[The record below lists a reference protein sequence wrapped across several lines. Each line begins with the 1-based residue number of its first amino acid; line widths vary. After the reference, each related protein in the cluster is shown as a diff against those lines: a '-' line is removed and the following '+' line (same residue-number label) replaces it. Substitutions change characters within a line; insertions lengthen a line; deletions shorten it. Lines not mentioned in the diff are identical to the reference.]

1 MKNGEYWTKWEYI
14 TIHGILTGHE
24 WDINGILLLSAST
37 VEHHDIST
45 KTKHRDMNHSLA
57 NSGGAP

>member
-1 MKNGEYWTKWEYI
+1 MVKWEYI

-24 WDINGILLLSAST
+24 WDINGILLLRAST

-45 KTKHRDMNHSLA
+45 KNRDMNHSLA
-57 NSGGAP
+57 NNGGAP